1 MKRISLIL
9 LSALL
14 ILAVVLPGCRERFVY
29 TGPADWLLLVDNDPD
44 EGTITYNAQSLYVDN
59 DFTDGS
65 LIFMAVTHDV
75 LPDPPLDYVI
85 FAVYLDTDQ
94 DAATGLSASA
104 GWGADATPNTI
115 GADFMLLVGAE
126 YAEGDV
132 RVHQDEVYTWDGAAS
147 GWNPTA
153 VGTAQSVSRQANTDT
168 VRGGVNLTDI
178 GNPVGQI
185 NVVGILVCDIEGA
198 AEYDHIPDAGYV
210 TIDLDSGSV
219 VQSAIAQSS
228 SSGEGIVINRSPAKR
243 VSLMT
248 GKEII
253 FEEAR

>member
-1 MKRISLIL
+1 MKRTSIIL

-14 ILAVVLPGCRERFVY
+14 VLAVALPGCRERFVY
-29 TGPADWLLLVDNDPD
+29 TGPGDWLLLVDNDPD
-44 EGTITYNAQSLYVDN
+44 EGSITYNAQSLYVDN
-59 DFTDGS
+59 DFADGN
-65 LIFMAVTHDV
+65 LVFMVLTHDV
-75 LPDPPLDYVI
+75 IPDPYNDV
-85 FAVYLDTDQ
+85 FFTVYFDTDQ

-104 GWGADATPNTI
+104 GWGDAATPNTI
-115 GADFMLLVGAE
+115 GADFMMLVGAE
-126 YAEGDV
+126 FSEGGV
-132 RVHQDEVYTWDGAAS
+132 RIHEDEVYAWDNAAS
-147 GWNPTA
+147 AYNPTA
-153 VGTAQSVSRQANTDT
+153 VGSVQSVFRPANTDT
-168 VRGGVNLTDI
+168 IRGGVSLTDI
-178 GNPVGQI
+178 GNPTGQI
-185 NVVGILVCDIEGA
+185 NVMAILVCDIDGTA
-198 AEYDHIPDAGYV
+198 DYDHIPDNGYV